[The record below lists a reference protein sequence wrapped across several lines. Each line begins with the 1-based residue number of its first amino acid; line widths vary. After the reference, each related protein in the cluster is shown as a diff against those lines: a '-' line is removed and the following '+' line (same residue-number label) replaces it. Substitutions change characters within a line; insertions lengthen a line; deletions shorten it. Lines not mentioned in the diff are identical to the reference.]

1 MTRADDPP
9 VPARDGDLPGPLGWI
24 AARPHLAALGGAMCI
39 AFSGIF
45 YRWSEV
51 SPETGAMYRAL
62 FGLPFLAVIAL
73 GERRRHGPMPG
84 RSRRLA
90 AIAGLFFA
98 GDLIFWHYAIGAV
111 GAGLATVLANLQV
124 IVVGLVAWLLLGE
137 RPSRSVLVALP
148 VVLAGVVLISG
159 VVGQGA
165 YGEDPG
171 LGVVLG
177 LLTAVCYAGYLL
189 VIRGVGRDLRRPAG
203 PVTVATA
210 ATAVSAAGVGIALG
224 TLQLTPGPSSL
235 FWLALLGITAQFG
248 GSLLIAVSLPR
259 LPAVVTSIILLSQ
272 PVVTVGLAMVLLGEA
287 PSVPQLVGVALVIG
301 GIALATVPLDRVR
314 TALRRRVARRRPD
327 GSSGVRGASRRRLGI
342 RRQSAALAGDVRDAL
357 DVLAPL
363 VDVTAGRDARALVR
377 RQVGLRRRGIEHDA
391 WIAEVDRARGGRIGQ
406 GIHRR
411 DRVELRRHHPELLE
425 VGEGQEHRPAGLAL
439 PRRPEHASACRCRAP
454 RSGT

>member
-9 VPARDGDLPGPLGWI
+9 EPARGGDLPGPLGWI

-137 RPSRSVLVALP
+137 RPSRSILVALP
-148 VVLAGVVLISG
+148 VVLVGVVLISG
-159 VVGQGA
+159 IVGQGA

-210 ATAVSAAGVGIALG
+210 ATAVSAAGVGVALG
-224 TLQLTPGPSSL
+224 TLELAPGASSL

-287 PSVPQLVGVALVIG
+287 PSVPQLLGVALVIG
-301 GIALATVPLDRVR
+301 GIALATVPLDRLR
-314 TALRRRVARRRPD
+314 TALRGETR
-327 GSSGVRGASRRRLGI
+327 
-342 RRQSAALAGDVRDAL
+342 AAA
-357 DVLAPL
+357 
-363 VDVTAGRDARALVR
+363 
-377 RQVGLRRRGIEHDA
+377 
-391 WIAEVDRARGGRIGQ
+391 
-406 GIHRR
+406 
-411 DRVELRRHHPELLE
+411 
-425 VGEGQEHRPAGLAL
+425 
-439 PRRPEHASACRCRAP
+439 
-454 RSGT
+454 